1 MSKNTKLPNIEKPRV
16 HKDLDGFQYEI
27 NAFGELSSSRTIDEL
42 NKFLNEN
49 VQDKKFK
56 PKERSEKK

>member
-1 MSKNTKLPNIEKPRV
+1 MSKNTKVPAIEKPKV
-16 HKDLDGFQYEI
+16 HKDLDGFQYTI

-42 NKFLNEN
+42 NKFLNQN

-56 PKERSEKK
+56 PKERTAKP